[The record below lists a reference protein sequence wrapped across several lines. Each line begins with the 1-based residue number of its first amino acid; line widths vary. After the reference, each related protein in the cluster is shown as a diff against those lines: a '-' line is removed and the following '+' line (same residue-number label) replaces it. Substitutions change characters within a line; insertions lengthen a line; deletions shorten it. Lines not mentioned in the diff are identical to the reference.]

1 MDQLASIDLFIP
13 SLPKEYQALAYMI
26 RMTAIE
32 PEAAIALEVREI
44 ETLWRKCGFA
54 ETIRSLASVPTS
66 EDAAYLLV
74 THIRGRRKG
83 ILRRNGI
90 TDGDAP
96 PQVFLDG
103 RGRPIT
109 MKMAEAA
116 FRRASKRL
124 KLPEPIMPA
133 LLRHAIL
140 QAWKTSL
147 QGNLDV
153 FLLDLPTHY
162 RH

>member
-1 MDQLASIDLFIP
+1 MDQLTSIDLFIP

-26 RMTAIE
+26 RMTAID
-32 PEAAIALEVREI
+32 PEAAIALEVRQIEI
-44 ETLWRKCGFA
+44 LWSKCGFV
-54 ETIRSLASVPTS
+54 ETIKSLASIPTS

-90 TDGDAP
+90 TGDDAP
-96 PQVFLDG
+96 PQVFLDS

-109 MKMAEAA
+109 MEMADAA

-124 KLPEPIMPA
+124 KLPEPITPA
-133 LLRHAIL
+133 LMRHAIL
-140 QAWKTSL
+140 VAWRTSTQAH
-147 QGNLDV
+147 LDV
-153 FLLDLPTHY
+153 ITLNLPMHY
-162 RH
+162 KH